1 MMKKERNTAENLGSD
16 EELDDIEL
24 LEDEDQE
31 RTLTLKAAPRS
42 RRFQLMAQGARE
54 IRCFYCNQIKPLSGA
69 EESEEGWYCEDCA
82 TEIVQQLKNSA

>member
-1 MMKKERNTAENLGSD
+1 MKKERNTAENLGSD

-54 IRCFYCNQIKPLSGA
+54 NTML
-69 EESEEGWYCEDCA
+69 
-82 TEIVQQLKNSA
+82 LL